1 MGFNFSSI
9 LPLSPAMT
17 PPLAAEFSNDFSEE
31 FTI

>member
-17 PPLAAEFSNDFSEE
+17 PPLAAEFLNDFSEE